1 VGQHDALG
9 EAGCSRRINQRG
21 DTLRGVDGTGSGST
35 AWLSGPM
42 AMGPSPA
49 ASWITALCRLACSRA
64 CAETLVV

>member
-9 EAGCSRRINQRG
+9 RPVVPTYNQRG
-21 DTLRGVDGTGSGST
+21 DTLRGVDGNRFRFDCLVKRANGD
-35 AWLSGPM
+35 
-42 AMGPSPA
+42 GPSPA